1 MNMALEDGWRLA
13 MCITAAEQD
22 IEKEQQGKSNSSD
35 GMGAGESSCVAH
47 LQHAFERFSAERAAS
62 GEAIVQMSM
71 KHLIWFT
78 NSIGSN
84 LYRWR
89 QSYQKLMHDLFPS
102 LFYPPLQHIVHF
114 YDLSYAEMSAIEA
127 VKVMPRRRRR
137 QRRCR
142 APHRHP
148 RPRFNQ

>member
-1 MNMALEDGWRLA
+1 MALEDGWRLA
-13 MCITAAEQD
+13 MCVAAAEQNA
-22 IEKEQQGKSNSSD
+22 EEEERGSSHSSEHT
-35 GMGAGESSCVAH
+35 GAGESSRAVN

-71 KHLIWFT
+71 KHLVWFT

-89 QSYQKLMHDLFPS
+89 QSYQKVMHGLFPS

-114 YDLSYAEMSAIEA
+114 YDLSYAEMSAIEEEQA
-127 VKVMPRRRRR
+127 KSWSIG
-137 QRRCR
+137 
-142 APHRHP
+142 AL
-148 RPRFNQ
+148 